1 VLESPR
7 MADRPPD
14 DDRVLGLGLLA
25 VSFVVLSYEV
35 TQLRVFAYSLDPVLV
50 LTGVSITMLGFGLA
64 STVLSLSARL
74 ARLPLRPLLAAT
86 CLALALTG
94 LLANLVFAVA
104 SPGIG
109 LSPNL
114 AGTLTLTTVAVILLC
129 TLPYACGG
137 FVVALVLSR
146 RSAASGRL
154 YFINLVGSGLGCFV
168 ISFGLR
174 PLGAERLLLLL
185 LALAALTGAWLA
197 AGEARRLRAGC
208 LVVGLLL
215 AAAVPLGPRLLRFQP
230 DAGDQH
236 AAMAAAYRKVAGVE
250 PVREFGQW
258 DPVARVEVHSWPG
271 QQAFAPAPIP
281 FKMLTQDGGAAS
293 VLLGVDADPEKGRRL
308 FGASLYTAAL
318 QLRPGARV
326 LVVGAGGGPDVQ
338 AALHHHAK
346 SITAVEINA
355 ATVDVVKSRFADF
368 LGRPYQQPGV
378 QVVLADG
385 RSFVRRTRE
394 HYDIIQ
400 MSGVDTLTLQSS
412 GSFVLAEEYLYT
424 VDAFEDYLRALQDDG
439 ILSIIRFGREP
450 VRLAALAAAALR
462 RRGVAHPE
470 QHVVIVAQSLA
481 NLVLVKPTPFT
492 REEVQK
498 IDFAISVSAAA
509 NHGITVPAYDV
520 LGIHLGAPLGRAY
533 APYVP
538 PVEPVVHEYL
548 RQTLASASAPVAT
561 PTDDRPYYFIAE
573 WMGYFKGEKSG
584 PMSSVVGL
592 YVRFVAVLCG
602 VAFLLILLPPA
613 LRRWPEARPARATA
627 TLAYFFALG
636 FCYMFLEIGL
646 IQKAVIVVEHPAYSV
661 AVVLASL
668 LVSSAVGS
676 LLSARLRIGP
686 RALAVGTGVVI
697 AVVGGAYALALGPI
711 FRAMMALPFGLRLAL
726 VGLLVVPLGLPMGV
740 LFPLGLR
747 RLGAGAERLVPWAI
761 ATNSFASVLGSVLS
775 VPFAVVWGFTALFG
789 FGAAAYLLGS
799 LAFLGLPASRDS

>member
-1 VLESPR
+1 MDSSPPP
-7 MADRPPD
+7 AAPD
-14 DDRVLGLGLLA
+14 DRRLSLGLLV

-35 TQLRVFAYSLDPVLV
+35 TQLRVFAYALDPVLV

-74 ARLPLRPLLAAT
+74 ARTPLRPLLAAA
-86 CLALALTG
+86 CLALALSG
-94 LLANLVFAVA
+94 LVANLVFAAA

-109 LSPNL
+109 LRTNL
-114 AGTLTLTTVAVILLC
+114 AATLTAATLAVILLC

-137 FVVALVLSR
+137 LVVALVLSR

-154 YFINLVGSGLGCFV
+154 YFVNLLGSGLGCFV

-208 LVVGLLL
+208 VVAGLLL

-236 AAMAAAYRKVAGVE
+236 AAMVAAYRKVAGVE
-250 PVREFGQW
+250 AVREFGQW
-258 DPVARVEVHSWPG
+258 DPVARVEVHSWPA
-271 QQAFAPAPIP
+271 QSAYAPAPIP

-293 VLLGVDADPEKGRRL
+293 VLLGVGADPERGRRL

-338 AALHHHAK
+338 AALHHGARAV
-346 SITAVEINA
+346 TAVEINA
-355 ATVDVVKSRFADF
+355 TTVDVVKSRFADF

-378 QVVLADG
+378 EVVLADG
-385 RSFVRRTRE
+385 RSFVRRTRAR
-394 HYDIIQ
+394 YDVIQ

-424 VDAFEDYLRALQDDG
+424 IDAFEDYLRALDDDG
-439 ILSIIRFGREP
+439 LLSIIRFGREP

-462 RRGVAHPE
+462 RRGVQHPE
-470 QHVVIVAQSLA
+470 RHVVILAQSLA

-492 REEVQK
+492 PEEIRK
-498 IDFAISVSAAA
+498 IDLGVAVSAAA
-509 NHGITVPAYDV
+509 NRGITVPAYDV

-533 APYVP
+533 APHGTP
-538 PVEPVVHEYL
+538 PNQEVHDYL
-548 RQTLASASAPVAT
+548 LKTLTTTAAPVAI
-561 PTDDRPYYFIAE
+561 PSDDRPYYFIAE
-573 WMGYFKGEKSG
+573 WMGYFKGEARG
-584 PMSSVVGL
+584 PMTPVVGL
-592 YVRFVAVLCG
+592 YVRFVAILCAI
-602 VAFLLILLPPA
+602 AFVLILLPPA
-613 LRRWPEARPARATA
+613 LRRWPEVRPARVAATVG
-627 TLAYFFALG
+627 YFFALG

-668 LVSSAVGS
+668 LVASAVGS
-676 LLSARLRIGP
+676 LASARLRLGP
-686 RALAVGTGVVI
+686 RALALAAGAAI
-697 AVVGGAYALALGPI
+697 AVVGGAYALGLGAI
-711 FRAMMALPFGLRLAL
+711 FRAIMPLPFGLRLAL
-726 VGLLVVPLGLPMGV
+726 VALLVVPLGLPMGV

-747 RLGAGAERLVPWAI
+747 RLGAGAERLLPWAI
-761 ATNSFASVLGSVLS
+761 ATNGFAAVLGSVLS
-775 VPFAVVWGFTALFG
+775 VPFAVLWGFTALFG
-789 FGAAAYLLGS
+789 FGAVAYLLGS
-799 LAFLGLPASRDS
+799 LAFLGLPPPREP

>member
-1 VLESPR
+1 MDSSSP
-7 MADRPPD
+7 AAPED
-14 DDRVLGLGLLA
+14 DGRLSLGLLI

-35 TQLRVFAYSLDPVLV
+35 TQLRVFAYALDPVLV

-64 STVLSLSARL
+64 STVLSLSQRL
-74 ARLPLRPLLAAT
+74 AALPLRPLLAAA
-86 CLALALTG
+86 CLGFAVSG
-94 LLANLVFAVA
+94 LVANVVFAAA
-104 SPGIG
+104 SPGVG
-109 LSPNL
+109 LGSSL
-114 AGTLTLTTVAVILLC
+114 AGTLTATALAVILLC

-137 FVVALVLSR
+137 LVVALVLSR

-154 YFINLVGSGLGCFV
+154 YFLNLLGSGLGCFV

-197 AGEARRLRAGC
+197 GGESRRLRLGGLVAG
-208 LVVGLLL
+208 LLLL
-215 AAAVPLGPRLLRFQP
+215 AAIPLGPRLLRFQP

-236 AAMAAAYRKVAGVE
+236 AAMVAAYRKVKSVE

-271 QQAFAPAPIP
+271 QQAYAPAPIP

-293 VLLGVDADPEKGRRL
+293 VLLGVGADPDGGRRL

-338 AALHHHAK
+338 AALHHRAK
-346 SITAVEINA
+346 AVTAVEINA
-355 ATVDVVKSRFADF
+355 ATVDVVRSRFADF

-378 QVVLADG
+378 RAVLADG
-385 RSFVRRTRE
+385 RSFVRRASER
-394 HYDIIQ
+394 YDVIQ

-424 VDAFEDYLRALQDDG
+424 LDAFEDYLRALNDDG
-439 ILSIIRFGREP
+439 LLSIIRFGREP

-462 RRGVAHPE
+462 RRGVQHPE
-470 QHVVIVAQSLA
+470 QHVVVVAQSLA

-492 REEVQK
+492 PEEVRK
-498 IDFAISVSAAA
+498 IDLAVALSTAA
-509 NHGITVPAYDV
+509 NRGITVPAYDV
-520 LGIHLGAPLGRAY
+520 LGIHLGAPLVRAY
-533 APYVP
+533 APHTP
-538 PVEPVVHEYL
+538 PPADPVIHDYL
-548 RQTLASASAPVAT
+548 LKTLTSATPTVAV

-573 WMGYFKGEKSG
+573 WMGYFKGESRG
-584 PMSSVVGL
+584 PMTPVLRL
-592 YVRFVAVLCG
+592 YVRFVGILCAI
-602 VAFLLILLPPA
+602 AFLLILLPPA
-613 LRRWPEARPARATA
+613 LRRWPESRPARTAA
-627 TLAYFFALG
+627 TLGYFFVLG

-661 AVVLASL
+661 AVVLAAL

-676 LLSARLRIGP
+676 LGSAKLRLGP
-686 RALAVGTGVVI
+686 RTLALAAGAVI
-697 AVVGGAYALALGPI
+697 AVVGGTYALALGGI
-711 FRAMMALPFGLRLAL
+711 FRAMMPLPFGLRLAL
-726 VGLLVVPLGLPMGV
+726 VALLVAPLGLPMGV

-747 RLGAGAERLVPWAI
+747 RLGAGAERLLPWAI
-761 ATNSFASVLGSVLS
+761 ATNGFASVLGSVLS
-775 VPFAVVWGFTALFG
+775 VPFAVIFGFTALLA
-789 FGAAAYLLGS
+789 FGAGAYLLGS
-799 LAFLGLPASRDS
+799 LAFLGLPAPREP